1 MIHRKSLNK
10 IRLRR
15 KRRTK
20 VKILGTAERPR
31 LSVFRSSR
39 YTSAQLINDEKG
51 ETIIGLSTRETV
63 KDKNQAGLP
72 AIATLK
78 RKQAGNQM
86 KQAEQLGELIARKAV
101 EKDIKKAVFDRGSY
115 KYHGRIKAVAEGARK
130 GGLEL

>member
-1 MIHRKSLNK
+1 MLKRKLLNEK
-10 IRLRR
+10 RFRR

-20 VKILGTAERPR
+20 VKLFGTAERPR
-31 LSVFRSSR
+31 LSIFRSNR

-51 ETIIGLSTRETV
+51 ETMLGLSTRETI
-63 KDKNQAGLP
+63 KDKKQAGLP